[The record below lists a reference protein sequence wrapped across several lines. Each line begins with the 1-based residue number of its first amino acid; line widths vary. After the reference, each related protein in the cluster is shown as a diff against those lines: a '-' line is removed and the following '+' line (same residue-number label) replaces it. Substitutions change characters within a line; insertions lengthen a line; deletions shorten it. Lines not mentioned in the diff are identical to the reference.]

1 MLLLALALILAVG
14 VALFL
19 MHAQPRLEN
28 PRRFPV
34 LLLGGQVALAAVTLL
49 TINAAED
56 RPSANDPAETCK
68 DLGGSGFPLAV
79 CGIAVLGGLA
89 WGLAGA
95 RKDKDDLEV
104 AVSAG
109 MAIVLPYAVV
119 VYVIATSF
127 CGWN

>member
-1 MLLLALALILAVG
+1 MLLLALPLILAVG

-19 MHAQPRLEN
+19 MHAQPRLES

-56 RPSANDPAETCK
+56 GPSANDPAETCK
-68 DLGGSGFPLAV
+68 DLGSGFPLAV

-95 RKDKDDLEV
+95 RKDKHDLEV
-104 AVSAG
+104 AVSAV